1 MQRIK
6 FYGIGGQGVVTAA
19 KTLSIAVSIH
29 EDEYAITVPAYGH
42 ERRGAPVYTDMVIDK
57 EPIVL
62 NCFVYEP
69 DIVVVLDEHI
79 IDKHKGVNV
88 GKGKH
93 EGTVL
98 VINTPSEEMARRYA
112 ETYGFA
118 TTWYVDATTCALKNI
133 GRGIPNGSMLGALA
147 RTGAVKIESVEAAL
161 REVFAKAGDQN
172 AAAARQ
178 AYNEAQSL

>member
-57 EPIVL
+57 KPIVL

-69 DIVVVLDEHI
+69 DIVVVLDEFI
-79 IDKHKGVNV
+79 IDQHKHVNV
-88 GKGKH
+88 AKGKH
-93 EGTVL
+93 EDTVL
-98 VINTPSEEMARRYA
+98 VINTAKIETAKRYA
-112 ETYGFA
+112 ETYGFKK
-118 TTWYVDATTCALKNI
+118 TYYVDATKCALDNI
-133 GRGIPNGSMLGALA
+133 GRGIPNGAMLGALA
-147 RTGAVKIESVEAAL
+147 RTGAVKIESVEKAL
-161 REVFAKAGDQN
+161 REVFGKAGEKNAN
-172 AAAARQ
+172 AARAA
-178 AYNEAQSL
+178 YEQSQEL